1 MKEFLMKAGEF
12 ASYIFLAISFLACGT
27 AVYLFIL
34 DHKRR
39 KAFEKERKEQ
49 SKTITSLGKEK
60 ERLTKEKELLMGNI
74 LGRLD
79 DVVKKNEAQA
89 SLVEMIKKYEKV
101 EEERRDNLMNWLEYK
116 TEKWEERIE
125 DRVNNRLAKLQRQLD
140 ELILKTADR
149 KNHHGDQN
157 TEKEG

>member
-1 MKEFLMKAGEF
+1 MKEFLTKAGEF
-12 ASYIFLAISFLACGT
+12 ASYIFLAISFLACGA

-49 SKTITSLGKEK
+49 SRAIASLGKEK

-79 DVVKKNEAQA
+79 DVVKKNEAQV
-89 SLVEMIKKYEKV
+89 SLIEMIKKYEKI

-116 TEKWEERIE
+116 TEKWEEKIE
-125 DRVNNRLAKLQRQLD
+125 DRVNNRLAKFQRQLD
-140 ELILKTADR
+140 ELILSKEMEASHDR
-149 KNHHGDQN
+149 KDIN
-157 TEKEG
+157 